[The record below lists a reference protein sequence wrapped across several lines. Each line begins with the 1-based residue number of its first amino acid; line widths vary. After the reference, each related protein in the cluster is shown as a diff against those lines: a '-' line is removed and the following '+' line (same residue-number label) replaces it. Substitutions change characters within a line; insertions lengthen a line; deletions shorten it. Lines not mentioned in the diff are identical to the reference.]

1 MDAVAKGYL
10 KNMYFGISQDAAGT
24 QLLEVSKAIHRA
36 RGAGGWHSWPQAGSA
51 VQWLAHHTPPSLACW

>member
-24 QLLEVSKAIHRA
+24 QLLEVSTTTLPAPGRHHRP
-36 RGAGGWHSWPQAGSA
+36 AGYY
-51 VQWLAHHTPPSLACW
+51 